1 MAKSTLSSSSFIV
14 NAVKAE
20 VNNKRVF
27 CLGQL
32 ESCRVISCTRAARC
46 KLLSSLGCQRDIR
59 VFGGIPY
66 FAQNLKQ
73 SYVEHGRHRHD
84 SRRARACLQIEDRE
98 RQTEKERRERERDGE
113 RGSKWDSAWANMFT
127 TLLCLLAG
135 PSASSWS
142 PSSRSPATSPSH
154 GWRYIARRMRCC
166 SNWTCMWMQA

>member
-1 MAKSTLSSSSFIV
+1 MRGGILFRTREHYDYLNVEMLMAKSTLSSSSFIV

-98 RQTEKERRERERDGE
+98 RQTEKERRERERERDGE
-113 RGSKWDSAWANMFT
+113 RGSK
-127 TLLCLLAG
+127 
-135 PSASSWS
+135 
-142 PSSRSPATSPSH
+142 
-154 GWRYIARRMRCC
+154 
-166 SNWTCMWMQA
+166 